1 MARPR
6 SISPRDL
13 APLLR
18 SRGPVSAIELSVA
31 LGVNRS
37 TVVRGLALFG
47 EELVSMGKTR
57 RTRYALRRDIGAYG
71 NAWPVYRIDES
82 GRAEKWLQL
91 ESLHDR
97 LWRVQW
103 AGEAP
108 AWARHFA
115 NAEGLWNGFPFFLG
129 DVRPQGFLGRA
140 LAQRLSLTHQLAADP
155 RNWSDDD
162 IMVFLQSA
170 GADLPGHHVVG
181 DVCLRQ
187 ALGHAVHREA
197 DSRDRYPELTSL
209 ASQGTVGSSAGGEQP
224 KFLASLREA
233 DSWRHVLVK
242 YSPPMDQAV
251 GRRWADLLL
260 AEYHAHEVLA
270 EHGHGMAGVK
280 CFDLEGRR
288 FLEVPRFDRSP
299 ASGRRGVVSLHVL
312 HAAGV
317 GSHARTWVDALK
329 ELNQEGLVDDGT
341 LETGARLQSFGE
353 LIGNTDMHF
362 GNLAL
367 WMSDD
372 LPFRLAPVY
381 DMLPMLWAPSAQ
393 GELVNRRHAPEPPI
407 PAMRDAWHEAAE
419 WADQFWGNLASDQ
432 RLSKEFICFAEQ
444 AIETLTRLRGV
455 GKKS

>member
-13 APLLR
+13 APLLS
-18 SRGPVSAIELSVA
+18 SRGPVSAIELSVV

-57 RTRYALRRDIGAYG
+57 RTRYALRRDLGAYG
-71 NAWPVYRIDES
+71 NAWPVYRIDDN

-140 LAQRLSLTHQLAADP
+140 LAQKLSLTHQVSDDP

-197 DSRDRYPELTSL
+197 DSRDRYPELASL

-233 DSWRHVLVK
+233 DGWHHVLVK

-260 AEYHAHEVLA
+260 AEYHAHELLA
-270 EHGHGMAGVK
+270 EHGHGMVGVK
-280 CFDLEGRR
+280 CFDLDGRR
-288 FLEVPRFDRSP
+288 FLEVPRFDRRS
-299 ASGRRGVVSLHVL
+299 ASGRRGVVSLHAL
-312 HAAGV
+312 HAAAV

-329 ELNQEGLVDDGT
+329 ELSQVGLVDGGV
-341 LETGARLQSFGE
+341 LEAGARLQSFGE

-381 DMLPMLWAPSAQ
+381 DMLPMRWAPSAQ
-393 GELVNRRHAPEPPI
+393 GELVIRRHAPEPPI

-419 WADQFWGNLASDQ
+419 WADQFWAQLASDQ
-432 RLSKEFICFAEQ
+432 RLSKEFACFAEQ
-444 AIETLTRLRGV
+444 AIETLARLRGV
-455 GKKS
+455 GGEH

>member
-71 NAWPVYRIDES
+71 NAWPVYGIDES

-115 NAEGLWNGFPFFLG
+115 NAEGLWHGFPFFLG
-129 DVRPQGFLGRA
+129 DMRPQGFLGRA
-140 LAQRLSLTHQLAADP
+140 LAQKLSLTHQLAADP
-155 RNWSDDD
+155 RNWSDND

-187 ALGHAVHREA
+187 ALGNAVHREA
-197 DSRDRYPELTSL
+197 DSRDRYPELASL
-209 ASQGTVGSSAGGEQP
+209 ASQGTVGSSVGGEQP

-233 DSWRHVLVK
+233 DGWRHVLVK

-288 FLEVPRFDRSP
+288 FLEVPRFDRSS
-299 ASGRRGVVSLHVL
+299 ASGRRGVVSLHAL

-381 DMLPMLWAPSAQ
+381 DMLPMRWAPSAQ

-407 PAMRDAWHEAAE
+407 PAMRDAWNKAAE
-419 WADQFWGNLASDQ
+419 WADQFWDNLASDQ
-432 RLSKEFICFAEQ
+432 RLSKEFVCFAEQ
-444 AIETLTRLRGV
+444 AIATLARLRGV

>member
-6 SISPRDL
+6 SISPRDI

-47 EELVSMGKTR
+47 EELLSMGKTR
-57 RTRYALRRDIGAYG
+57 RTRYALRRDLGAYG

-140 LAQRLSLTHQLAADP
+140 LAQKLSLTHQLADDP
-155 RNWSDDD
+155 RNWNDDD

-197 DSRDRYPELTSL
+197 DSRDRYPELASL

-233 DSWRHVLVK
+233 DSWHHVLVK

-270 EHGHGMAGVK
+270 EHGHGADAGV
-280 CFDLEGRR
+280 L
-288 FLEVPRFDRSP
+288 
-299 ASGRRGVVSLHVL
+299 
-312 HAAGV
+312 
-317 GSHARTWVDALK
+317 
-329 ELNQEGLVDDGT
+329 
-341 LETGARLQSFGE
+341 
-353 LIGNTDMHF
+353 
-362 GNLAL
+362 
-367 WMSDD
+367 
-372 LPFRLAPVY
+372 
-381 DMLPMLWAPSAQ
+381 
-393 GELVNRRHAPEPPI
+393 
-407 PAMRDAWHEAAE
+407 
-419 WADQFWGNLASDQ
+419 
-432 RLSKEFICFAEQ
+432 
-444 AIETLTRLRGV
+444 
-455 GKKS
+455 

>member
-57 RTRYALRRDIGAYG
+57 RTRYALRRDLGVYG
-71 NAWPVYRIDES
+71 NAWPVYRINES

-140 LAQRLSLTHQLAADP
+140 LAQRLSLTHQVSDDP

-197 DSRDRYPELTSL
+197 DSRDRYPELASL
-209 ASQGTVGSSAGGEQP
+209 ASQGTVESSAGGEQP

-233 DSWRHVLVK
+233 DSWHHVLVK

-260 AEYHAHEVLA
+260 AEYHAHEALA
-270 EHGHGMAGVK
+270 EHGQGMAGVK

-288 FLEVPRFDRSP
+288 FLEVPRFDRSS
-299 ASGRRGVVSLHVL
+299 ASGRRGVVSLHSL

-317 GSHARTWVDALK
+317 GSHARTWADALK
-329 ELNQEGLVDDGT
+329 ELSQEGLVDDGT
-341 LETGARLQSFGE
+341 LEAGARLQSFGE

-372 LPFRLAPVY
+372 LPFRLAPAY

-419 WADQFWGNLASDQ
+419 WADQFWDNLASDQ
-432 RLSKEFICFAEQ
+432 RLSKEFLCFAEQ
-444 AIETLTRLRGV
+444 AIATLARLRGPL
-455 GKKS
+455 

>member
-1 MARPR
+1 M
-6 SISPRDL
+6 
-13 APLLR
+13 
-18 SRGPVSAIELSVA
+18 SAVELSVA

-37 TVVRGLALFG
+37 TVVRGLSLFG
-47 EELVSMGKTR
+47 DELVSMGKTR
-57 RTRYALRRDIGAYG
+57 RMRYALRRDLGAYG

-140 LAQRLSLTHQLAADP
+140 LAQKLSLTHQLAADP

-197 DSRDRYPELTSL
+197 DIRDRYPELASL

-224 KFLASLREA
+224 KFLASLQEA
-233 DSWRHVLVK
+233 DSWHHVLVK

-270 EHGHGMAGVK
+270 EHDQGIGGVK

-288 FLEVPRFDRSP
+288 FLEVPRFDRSS
-299 ASGRRGVVSLHVL
+299 ASGRRGVVSLHSL

-329 ELNQEGLVDDGT
+329 ELSHEGLVDDGA
-341 LETGARLQSFGE
+341 LEAGARLQSFGE
-353 LIGNTDMHF
+353 LIGNTDMHL

-381 DMLPMLWAPSAQ
+381 DMLPMQWAPSAQ

-419 WADQFWGNLASDQ
+419 WADQFWLRLAADK
-432 RLSKEFICFAEQ
+432 RLSKEFACFTEQ
-444 AIETLTRLRGV
+444 AIETLTRLRAV
-455 GKKS
+455 GGKS

>member
-6 SISPRDL
+6 SISSRDI

-18 SRGPVSAIELSVA
+18 SRGSVSAIELSVA

-57 RTRYALRRDIGAYG
+57 RTRYALRRDLGAYG

-140 LAQRLSLTHQLAADP
+140 LAQRLSLTHQVSDDP

-197 DSRDRYPELTSL
+197 DSRDRYPELASL

-224 KFLASLREA
+224 KFLASLQEA
-233 DSWRHVLVK
+233 DGWHHVLVK

-270 EHGHGMAGVK
+270 EHCHGIAGVK

-288 FLEVPRFDRSP
+288 FLEVPRFDRSS
-299 ASGRRGVVSLHVL
+299 ASGRRGVVSLHSL

-329 ELNQEGLVDDGT
+329 ELNVEGLVDDGT
-341 LETGARLQSFGE
+341 LEAGARLQSFGE

-419 WADQFWGNLASDQ
+419 WADQFWGNLASDR
-432 RLSKEFICFAEQ
+432 RLSKEFLCFAEQ
-444 AIETLTRLRGV
+444 AIETLARLRGV

>member
-1 MARPR
+1 M
-6 SISPRDL
+6 
-13 APLLR
+13 
-18 SRGPVSAIELSVA
+18 
-31 LGVNRS
+31 
-37 TVVRGLALFG
+37 
-47 EELVSMGKTR
+47 
-57 RTRYALRRDIGAYG
+57 
-71 NAWPVYRIDES
+71 
-82 GRAEKWLQL
+82 
-91 ESLHDR
+91 
-97 LWRVQW
+97 
-103 AGEAP
+103 
-108 AWARHFA
+108 
-115 NAEGLWNGFPFFLG
+115 
-129 DVRPQGFLGRA
+129 
-140 LAQRLSLTHQLAADP
+140 SLTHQVPADP

-181 DVCLRQ
+181 DACLRQ
-187 ALGHAVHREA
+187 ALGNAVHREA
-197 DSRDRYPELTSL
+197 DSRDHYPELASF
-209 ASQGTVGSSAGGEQP
+209 ASQRVAGSSAGGEQP

-233 DSWRHVLVK
+233 DRWHHVLVK

-270 EHGHGMAGVK
+270 ENGHGIVGVK

-299 ASGRRGVVSLHVL
+299 ASGRRGVVSLHAL

-329 ELNQEGLVDDGT
+329 ELNVEGLVDDGT
-341 LETGARLQSFGE
+341 LEAGARLQSYGE

-372 LPFRLAPVY
+372 LPFRLAPAY

-432 RLSKEFICFAEQ
+432 RLSKEFVCFAEQ
-444 AIETLTRLRGV
+444 AIATLARLRGV

>member
-1 MARPR
+1 M
-6 SISPRDL
+6 
-13 APLLR
+13 
-18 SRGPVSAIELSVA
+18 
-31 LGVNRS
+31 
-37 TVVRGLALFG
+37 
-47 EELVSMGKTR
+47 
-57 RTRYALRRDIGAYG
+57 
-71 NAWPVYRIDES
+71 
-82 GRAEKWLQL
+82 
-91 ESLHDR
+91 
-97 LWRVQW
+97 
-103 AGEAP
+103 
-108 AWARHFA
+108 
-115 NAEGLWNGFPFFLG
+115 
-129 DVRPQGFLGRA
+129 
-140 LAQRLSLTHQLAADP
+140 SLTHQVPADP

-181 DVCLRQ
+181 DACLRQ
-187 ALGHAVHREA
+187 ALGNAVHREA
-197 DSRDRYPELTSL
+197 DSRDRYPELASF
-209 ASQGTVGSSAGGEQP
+209 ASQRVAGSSAGGEQP
-224 KFLASLREA
+224 KFLANLWETDR
-233 DSWRHVLVK
+233 WHHVLVK

-270 EHGHGMAGVK
+270 ENGHGIVGVK

-288 FLEVPRFDRSP
+288 FLEVPRFDRSS
-299 ASGRRGVVSLHVL
+299 ASGRRGVVSLHSL

-317 GSHARTWVDALK
+317 GSHARTWADALK
-329 ELNQEGLVDDGT
+329 ELNVEGLVDDGT
-341 LETGARLQSFGE
+341 REAGAKLQSFGE

-372 LPFRLAPVY
+372 LPFRLAPAY

-444 AIETLTRLRGV
+444 ALETLARLRGV

>member
-1 MARPR
+1 M
-6 SISPRDL
+6 
-13 APLLR
+13 
-18 SRGPVSAIELSVA
+18 SAIELSVA

-47 EELVSMGKTR
+47 DELVSMGKTR
-57 RTRYALRRDIGAYG
+57 RTRYALRRDLGAYG
-71 NAWPVYRIDES
+71 NAWPVYRIDEM

-103 AGEAP
+103 AGDAP

-140 LAQRLSLTHQLAADP
+140 LAQRLSLTHQVSDDP

-197 DSRDRYPELTSL
+197 DSRDRYPELASL

-233 DSWRHVLVK
+233 DSWHHVLVK

-270 EHGHGMAGVK
+270 EYGQGIAGVK

-288 FLEVPRFDRSP
+288 FLEVPRFDRSS
-299 ASGRRGVVSLHVL
+299 ASGRRGVVSLHSL

-317 GSHARTWVDALK
+317 GSHARTWVDALN
-329 ELNQEGLVDDGT
+329 ELSQEGLVDDGT
-341 LETGARLQSFGE
+341 LEAGARLQSFGE

-407 PAMRDAWHEAAE
+407 PAMRDACHEAAE
-419 WADQFWGNLASDQ
+419 WADQFWGNLASDP

-444 AIETLTRLRGV
+444 AIETLARLRGV

>member
-47 EELVSMGKTR
+47 EELASMGKTR

-71 NAWPVYRIDES
+71 NAWPVYRIDER

-140 LAQRLSLTHQLAADP
+140 LAQKLSLTHQVSDDP

-197 DSRDRYPELTSL
+197 DSRDRYPELASL

-224 KFLASLREA
+224 KFLASLQEA
-233 DSWRHVLVK
+233 DGWRHVLVK

-270 EHGHGMAGVK
+270 EHGHGMACVK

-288 FLEVPRFDRSP
+288 FLEVPRFDRSS
-299 ASGRRGVVSLHVL
+299 ASGRRGVVSLHAL

-317 GSHARTWVDALK
+317 GSHARTWVDALN
-329 ELNQEGLVDDGT
+329 ELNQESLVDDGT
-341 LETGARLQSFGE
+341 PEAGARLQSFGE

-407 PAMRDAWHEAAE
+407 PAMRDAWNEAAE
-419 WADQFWGNLASDQ
+419 WADQFWGNLASDP
-432 RLSKEFICFAEQ
+432 RLSKEFLCFAEQ
-444 AIETLTRLRGV
+444 AIETLARLRGE
-455 GKKS
+455 GG